1 MCRRFGEIQEVEVL
15 FNPKNKKHLGI
26 AKVIF
31 ETVQGANDAVQ
42 KLHSTSVMGNFI
54 HVELDPKGKKSIL
67 TLLCLLGLDF
77 YWKWSFLMKTF
88 LILTI
93 FFLLQG
99 KGGAYQL
106 STLQILAQNYVCGF

>member
-1 MCRRFGEIQEVEVL
+1 MTFARLNDNIKAGFLTDMCRRIGAIQEVEVL

-42 KLHSTSVMGNFI
+42 KLHSTSVMGNCI

-67 TLLCLLGLDF
+67 RLFGFGLLV
-77 YWKWSFLMKTF
+77 
-88 LILTI
+88 
-93 FFLLQG
+93 QG
-99 KGGAYQL
+99 G
-106 STLQILAQNYVCGF
+106 V